1 MRKLSRKLMSTDD
14 VKICF
19 FIYSFPESI
28 ISNNKKNMRELEISD
43 LNLIKRLS
51 INNTSSLLEDSFLLP
66 LITPAII
73 TSSISLSSLSSSLI
87 DLALLIGYIQSKR
100 DVNRS
105 RVIWICHFFRPLLC
119 SIEHAKMMNIYI
131 YIYINVYM

>member
-1 MRKLSRKLMSTDD
+1 MSTDD

-43 LNLIKRLS
+43 LNLMKRLS

-105 RVIWICHFFRPLLC
+105 RVI
-119 SIEHAKMMNIYI
+119 
-131 YIYINVYM
+131 